1 MNLDR
6 RDFCKFSALGAGAL
20 ALHPRLAF
28 SAGAGNRDVIVCV
41 FQRGGMDGLN
51 TVVPYA
57 DVSYKTLRPNIRVPE
72 PGAGAGAALNLDG
85 FFGLN
90 PAAGAL
96 KGLFDAGDLAIV
108 HATGGLHGDLSHFTA
123 QVLMERGV
131 LAHQSVFSGWLNRHL
146 EIIGPTVA
154 FQAVGIGKAVAPA
167 LRGEAPVI
175 GMSDIDSVAL
185 TTRSRRAAATP
196 DLLKLLYTGGD
207 DLDRAAQ
214 QAFDAIDVLGQ
225 ADPGSNV
232 VENGAVYPNTSFGRQ
247 MREVAQLIKAG
258 IGLEV
263 ACVDI
268 GGWDHHNQ
276 LNAALTPLL
285 QQFADALAAFNI
297 DLGARMANITVL
309 SMSEFGRRAYE
320 NGSAGT
326 DHGIGGVM
334 FAFGGGVNGGK
345 VYGEWPG
352 LASVDLLDGNL
363 SITTDYRSV
372 LAELLAK
379 RTGNTERNAVFPEF
393 ADAGALGIFRP
404 R

>member
-20 ALHPRLAF
+20 ALHSRLAF
-28 SAGAGNRDVIVCV
+28 GNGAGNRDVIVCV

-51 TVVPYA
+51 AVVPYA
-57 DVSYKTLRPNIRVPE
+57 DANYETLRPTVHIPE
-72 PGAGAGAALNLDG
+72 PGAGQGAALDLDG

-90 PAAGAL
+90 PAAVAL
-96 KGLFDAGDLAIV
+96 KSLYDAGDLAIV

-123 QVLMERGV
+123 QALMERGV
-131 LAHQSVFSGWLNRHL
+131 LAHQPVFSGWLNRHL

-167 LRGEAPVI
+167 LRGEAAVI
-175 GMSDIDSVAL
+175 GLGEIDNVAL

-196 DLLKLLYTGGD
+196 DLLKLLYTGAD

-214 QAFDAIDVLGQ
+214 QAFDAIDVLDQ
-225 ADPGSNV
+225 ADPGSYAS
-232 VENGAVYPNTSFGRQ
+232 ENGAVYPDTSFGRQ

-285 QQFADALAAFNI
+285 QQFAETLAAFHI
-297 DLGARMANITVL
+297 DLGARMADITVL

-345 VYGEWPG
+345 VYGDWPG
-352 LASVDLLDGNL
+352 LASANLLDGNL

-372 LAELLAK
+372 LAELLVK
-379 RTGNTERNAVFPEF
+379 RTGNGETDAVFPEF
-393 ADAGALGIFRP
+393 TDAGALDIFRA